1 MFQDLKP
8 QVEESISKVLPSDDP
23 LDAATFDPIEY
34 VNRRF
39 PTEESLSKLDQFS
52 SNLAN
57 QIRRVDEEIYESI
70 RNQAVCSKQTEK
82 DVSAAKMAIR
92 DLYEKIKDI
101 RGKAEQSEVM
111 VEEIC
116 KDIKQLDNAKR
127 NLTTTITALHKLQTW
142 VTGIDQ
148 LRLMVKTR
156 NFDAAAHLLGAVTD
170 LSKHFEGYANVPK
183 VKRLHDAVTD
193 IRAHLK
199 DEVEDRFREV
209 GALRVSDRTL
219 GDEEDRQREMS
230 RRARNLERLK
240 PAARVV
246 DAMGEE
252 MRERVIKHFLEDQIR
267 EYEDRYG
274 PNNSAGYNLK
284 QVERRYMWYRLLER
298 TFKAECEESFP
309 PSWHMCHRLAFCFCE
324 KTRDHLA
331 SMLDDDSD
339 THEMITALK
348 LSVSFERSMC
358 RNYEKNSNAA
368 ATKKK
373 RRKSSED
380 SNMSSD
386 YSSDDDDDDDDDSD
400 DDDDDDDDDDVLM
413 DDKGNVLDP
422 KSVEGIRLKWKR
434 QREQKERTESV
445 ASKAGMKEYP
455 ALDVRSMKGLVSSVF
470 QPYMGKYVELE
481 RQNLSQTMDHIMK
494 ESSHETQN
502 NIYVNALQMFNAMK
516 QAMNRC
522 KVVSKSQAY
531 FSLQKEFKLCFEK
544 YVFLDFVVC
553 HFSHLFS
560 HEHTHKQMHQQIRK
574 TPSK

>member
-1 MFQDLKP
+1 M
-8 QVEESISKVLPSDDP
+8 
-23 LDAATFDPIEY
+23 
-34 VNRRF
+34 
-39 PTEESLSKLDQFS
+39 DQFS
-52 SNLAN
+52 SDLVS

-70 RNQAVCSKQTEK
+70 RNQAVSSKQTEK
-82 DVSAAKMAIR
+82 DVLSAKTAIR

-101 RGKAEQSEVM
+101 RVKAEQSEVM

-183 VKRLHDAVTD
+183 VKRLHDAVSD

-209 GALRVSDRTL
+209 GTLRVSDRTL

-298 TFKAECEESFP
+298 TCGRRSI
-309 PSWHMCHRLAFCFCE
+309 SH
-324 KTRDHLA
+324 
-331 SMLDDDSD
+331 
-339 THEMITALK
+339 THTYI
-348 LSVSFERSMC
+348 
-358 RNYEKNSNAA
+358 YH
-368 ATKKK
+368 
-373 RRKSSED
+373 
-380 SNMSSD
+380 
-386 YSSDDDDDDDDDSD
+386 
-400 DDDDDDDDDDVLM
+400 
-413 DDKGNVLDP
+413 
-422 KSVEGIRLKWKR
+422 I
-434 QREQKERTESV
+434 QQHQQ
-445 ASKAGMKEYP
+445 
-455 ALDVRSMKGLVSSVF
+455 VRSRLNARNPFHPVGICVIVSHFVSVR
-470 QPYMGKYVELE
+470 KHAIIL
-481 RQNLSQTMDHIMK
+481 R
-494 ESSHETQN
+494 
-502 NIYVNALQMFNAMK
+502 
-516 QAMNRC
+516 
-522 KVVSKSQAY
+522 
-531 FSLQKEFKLCFEK
+531 
-544 YVFLDFVVC
+544 VC
-553 HFSHLFS
+553 LMMIAI
-560 HEHTHKQMHQQIRK
+560 HTK
-574 TPSK
+574 